1 MNKELPLLLVVEGLV
16 LWYLVVYDRQLSLS
30 LPLQL
35 TNIINT
41 ISNSISDCPLER
53 NNQYQ
58 YSITQS
64 KPQIRT
70 KIVSQI
76 ILYNLYSY
84 KCKPITTFKIEKKI
98 INFIKTN
105 YTNLI

>member
-41 ISNSISDCPLER
+41 ISNSISDCPLEQ
-53 NNQYQ
+53 NNQHQ

-70 KIVSQI
+70 KNASQSYYIICIV
-76 ILYNLYSY
+76 
-84 KCKPITTFKIEKKI
+84 
-98 INFIKTN
+98 INVKQ
-105 YTNLI
+105 